1 MSMMRKGCSV
11 ATTFTVEELAYL
23 ASRPVGASVLE
34 AFAWC
39 ELESGHEGEWHYALG
54 QSANDGRWWLRWK
67 PTGRELLVRES
78 CTAKGD
84 PLPVPAKQPPLYP
97 AGPEPFLDVEDPEV
111 PQERPCLLFAEH
123 PGAHSFAFGLPHDD
137 RVRRPELSVGQVRR
151 AWHALADDTPIRIAA
166 AGTGVF
172 IENGAEVLVQATGE
186 AWRQSSPSAGARG
199 VAVLLAGLGALP
211 AQVTVPDDEP
221 EPDTVAAAGGKK
233 KVPAY
238 IADVL
243 LDRLR
248 NTVVALQGADR
259 TVTLSSF
266 VQDAVAAAVK
276 EAEGKHNGG
285 RPFPA
290 RRKELK
296 TGPPID

>member
-11 ATTFTVEELAYL
+11 ATKFTVEELAYL
-23 ASRPVGASVLE
+23 ASRAVGANELE
-34 AFAWC
+34 GFAWC
-39 ELESGHEGEWHYALG
+39 ELEPGHEGEWHYALG
-54 QSANDGRWWLRWK
+54 QSANDGHWWLRWK

-78 CTAKGD
+78 CTAKGE
-84 PLPVPAKQPPLYP
+84 PLPVPPKRRL
-97 AGPEPFLDVEDPEV
+97 PFPDAPHLDVEEPVV

-123 PGAHSFAFGLPHDD
+123 PGAHSFAFGVFQGDQVH
-137 RVRRPELSVGQVRR
+137 RPELSVGQVRR
-151 AWHALADDTPIRIAA
+151 AWQALADDTPIRIAA
-166 AGTGVF
+166 AGTGVLT
-172 IENGAEVLVQATGE
+172 ENGAEVLVQATGE
-186 AWRQSSPSAGARG
+186 AWLQRSPSAGVRG
-199 VAVLLAGLGALP
+199 AAVLLAGLGELP
-211 AQVTVPDDEP
+211 AQVTAPDGEP
-221 EPDTVAAAGGKK
+221 ESGDTTVSTGGKS

-238 IADVL
+238 LTDTL

-248 NTVVALQGADR
+248 NTVVALQGGDR

-266 VQDAVAAAVK
+266 VQDAVAAAIQ

-285 RPFPA
+285 RPFPP

>member
-1 MSMMRKGCSV
+1 MSMKRKGCAV

-23 ASRPVGASVLE
+23 ASRPVGANELE

-39 ELESGHEGEWHYALG
+39 ELQSGHEGEWHHARA
-54 QSANDGRWWLRWK
+54 QSANDGQWWLRWK
-67 PTGRELLVRES
+67 ATGRELLVLAS

-84 PLPVPAKQPPLYP
+84 PIPAPPKRYPDSAFVDEELP
-97 AGPEPFLDVEDPEV
+97 G

-123 PGAHSFAFGLPHDD
+123 PGGHDFEYELPSSPYGMRH
-137 RVRRPELSVGQVRR
+137 PALSVGEIRR
-151 AWHALADDTPIRIAA
+151 AWQGLADHTPVRIAA
-166 AGTGVF
+166 AGTGVLA
-172 IENGAEVLVQATGE
+172 ETAAEVLVQATGE
-186 AWRQSSPSAGARG
+186 AWVQNAPNGGVTGA
-199 VAVLLAGLGALP
+199 AVLLAGLGELP
-211 AQVTVPDDEP
+211 VPVAAAVEAEP
-221 EPDTVAAAGGKK
+221 EPEGTAAAGGKT

-238 IADVL
+238 ISDAL

-248 NTVVALQGADR
+248 NTVVALQGRDR

-266 VQDAVAAAVK
+266 VQDAVAAAIT

-285 RPFPA
+285 RPFPQ

>member
-1 MSMMRKGCSV
+1 MMRKGCSV

-23 ASRPVGASVLE
+23 ASRPVGANVVE

-39 ELESGHEGEWHYALG
+39 ELEPGHEGEWHYALG
-54 QSANDGRWWLRWK
+54 QSANDGQWWLRWK

-78 CTAKGD
+78 CTAKGE
-84 PLPVPAKQPPLYP
+84 PLPVPPKRQYP
-97 AGPEPFLDVEDPEV
+97 FPDAPHLDVEEPVV

-123 PGAHSFAFGLPHDD
+123 PGAHSFALGLGHGD
-137 RVRRPELSVGQVRR
+137 RRPALSVGQVRR
-151 AWHALADDTPIRIAA
+151 AWHALADNTPIRIAA
-166 AGTGVF
+166 AGTGVLT
-172 IENGAEVLVQATGE
+172 ENAAEVLVQATGE
-186 AWRQSSPSAGARG
+186 AWLQSSPSGGVSGA
-199 VAVLLAGLGALP
+199 AVLLAGLGALP
-211 AQVTVPDDEP
+211 AQVTAPDDGP
-221 EPDTVAAAGGKK
+221 EPDTAADAGGKK

-238 IADVL
+238 IAEAL

-248 NTVVALQGADR
+248 NTVVALQGTDR

-266 VQDAVAAAVK
+266 VQDAVAAAIK
-276 EAEGKHNGG
+276 EAEGKHNSG

>member
-23 ASRPVGASVLE
+23 ASRPVGANVVE

-78 CTAKGD
+78 CTAKGE
-84 PLPVPAKQPPLYP
+84 PLPVPPKQPPLYP
-97 AGPEPFLDVEDPEV
+97 KPPHLDVEDPEV

-123 PGAHSFAFGLPHDD
+123 PGAHSFAFGMPHDD

-151 AWHALADDTPIRIAA
+151 AWHALADDTPIRIGA
-166 AGTGVF
+166 AGTGVLT
-172 IENGAEVLVQATGE
+172 ENGAEVLVQATGE
-186 AWRQSSPSAGARG
+186 AWRQSSPSAGVGG
-199 VAVLLAGLGALP
+199 VAVLLAGLGPLP

-221 EPDTVAAAGGKK
+221 EPDTAAAAGGKT

-238 IADVL
+238 IADAL
-243 LDRLR
+243 LDQLR
-248 NTVVALQGADR
+248 NTVVALQGTDR

-266 VQDAVAAAVK
+266 VQDAVAAAIK